1 MIFYYSGCGN
11 SKFIAQSIAE
21 ALGENLV
28 FIPEAQRNG
37 NYDYNL
43 AENEMIGFVYP
54 IYSWR
59 TPHLVDEFVEKLHL
73 NGTPSYVWTA
83 VTCGDNVGETEAI
96 FRDELKYKG
105 LELNAAFCF
114 KMPNTYVNMMGMSV
128 DKEEVANEKIAKA
141 KGKLPKV
148 IDLIKS
154 HAAFSDMIKGGLPR
168 FKSNV
173 IGKGFY
179 KWASDAPFFAT
190 GDCISCGI
198 CAKVCPLQNIT
209 LEDGRPKWHGNCNTC
224 DACYHH
230 CPKHAIQY
238 GKKTRG
244 KGQYFFK
251 NIEDTK

>member
-21 ALGENLV
+21 AFDEKMV

-37 NYDYNL
+37 DFEYSL

-59 TPHLVDEFVEKLHL
+59 PPHLVDEFVEKLKL
-73 NGTPSYVWTA
+73 NGKPSYVWTA
-83 VTCGDNVGETEAI
+83 VTCGDNVGETEKI
-96 FRDELKYKG
+96 FRKELANIG
-105 LELNAAFCF
+105 LNLNAAFCF

-128 DKEEVANEKIAKA
+128 DKPEVAEEKIAKA
-141 KGKLPKV
+141 KKKLPKV
-148 IDLIKS
+148 IDMIKN
-154 HAAFSDMIKGGLPR
+154 HAEYSDMIKGAFPR

-173 IGKGFY
+173 IGSGFY
-179 KWASDAPFFAT
+179 KWASDEPFFST
-190 GDCISCGI
+190 DECISCGM
-198 CAKVCPLQNIT
+198 CAKVCPMQNIT
-209 LEDGRPKWHGNCNTC
+209 LENGRPVWHGHCNTC

-238 GKKTRG
+238 GKSTRG
-244 KGQYFFK
+244 KGQYYFK
-251 NIEDTK
+251 A